1 MKYSLITKA
10 VNKVE
15 VVCVCFINF
24 KSKVCILK
32 DPNYNVKRKNKRG
45 FKFAKISF
53 VTYIV
58 RRQFVSYTAG
68 AAAILKEQSPRVF
81 FKIWD
86 NRWSMNKFIVGL

>member
-1 MKYSLITKA
+1 MLYY
-10 VNKVE
+10 
-15 VVCVCFINF
+15 F

>member
-58 RRQFVSYTAG
+58 RRQFVSYSGRGCCHFKG
-68 AAAILKEQSPRVF
+68 AITQCLF
-81 FKIWD
+81 
-86 NRWSMNKFIVGL
+86 

>member
-1 MKYSLITKA
+1 MCMLYY
-10 VNKVE
+10 
-15 VVCVCFINF
+15 F

-58 RRQFVSYTAG
+58 RQQFVSYSGRGCCHFKG
-68 AAAILKEQSPRVF
+68 AITQCLF
-81 FKIWD
+81 
-86 NRWSMNKFIVGL
+86 

>member
-32 DPNYNVKRKNKRG
+32 DPNYNVKE
-45 FKFAKISF
+45 KISEDLNLLKL
-53 VTYIV
+53 
-58 RRQFVSYTAG
+58 VSLRILFGGNLFHTAAG
-68 AAAILKEQSPRVF
+68 AAAILKEQSPSVF
-81 FKIWD
+81 FKFEIID
-86 NRWSMNKFIVGL
+86 GL